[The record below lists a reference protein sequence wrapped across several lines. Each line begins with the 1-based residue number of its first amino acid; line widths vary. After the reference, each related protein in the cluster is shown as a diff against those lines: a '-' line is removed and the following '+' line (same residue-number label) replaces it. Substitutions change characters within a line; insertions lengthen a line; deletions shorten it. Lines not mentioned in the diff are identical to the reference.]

1 MNVPKGRFSSIHV
14 KHAVISAGLDVCW
27 SSLGPQRR
35 KERKKETFTSVST
48 RYMASWPHISY
59 IIHGCIITPQPY
71 THILTPAYTAALHS
85 LTQRYTNC
93 TNLGHSDDCSRS
105 LPWCA
110 ATATMTIPT
119 DQRATQHMEEEEEEE
134 EEGRD
139 ACLES
144 FTPPSF
150 CPPFCPSF

>member
-71 THILTPAYTAALHS
+71 THILTPAYTAALHRLTQQPYTGLHSS
-85 LTQRYTNC
+85 LTQPYTAA
-93 TNLGHSDDCSRS
+93 LHS
-105 LPWCA
+105 LTQQPYTA
-110 ATATMTIPT
+110 LHNATQTAQTLATATTAADRFPGAPLRP
-119 DQRATQHMEEEEEEE
+119 Q
-134 EEGRD
+134 
-139 ACLES
+139 
-144 FTPPSF
+144 
-150 CPPFCPSF
+150 